1 MQLLKNLFADI
12 RSILTYGLL
21 LAGVLFL
28 LKWLEWNLLIRD
40 HVLDLYIGGIA
51 VIFTLLGLW
60 LARQLAKTVQKPVE
74 AAVLPMPI
82 SVTDLSIQFELTN
95 REIEV
100 LQQLLQGKSNAEIAD
115 QLFLSLSTVKTHTS
129 NLFLKMDVKSRTQ
142 AMEKARRLGLT
153 EKGE

>member
-1 MQLLKNLFADI
+1 MQLLKSLFADI

-51 VIFTLLGLW
+51 VTFTLLGLW
-60 LARQLAKTVQKPVE
+60 LARQLAKTVQKPTVE
-74 AAVLPMPI
+74 AAVPLSI
-82 SVTDLSIQFELTN
+82 SVAELAVQFELTN
-95 REIEV
+95 REGEV
-100 LQQLLQGKSNAEIAD
+100 LQQLLQGKSNAEIAN
-115 QLFLSLSTVKTHTS
+115 QLFLSLSTVKTHIS

-153 EKGE
+153 EKGA

>member
-60 LARQLAKTVQKPVE
+60 LARQLGKTVLKPVE

-153 EKGE
+153 EKGA